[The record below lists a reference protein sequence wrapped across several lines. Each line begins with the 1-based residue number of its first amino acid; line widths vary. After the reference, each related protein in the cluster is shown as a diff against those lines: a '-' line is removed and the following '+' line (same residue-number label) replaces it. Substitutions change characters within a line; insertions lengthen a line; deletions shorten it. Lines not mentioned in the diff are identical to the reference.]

1 MKLGV
6 TLPYAEGEMTRAQMV
21 EFVQAADRLGYDTVW
36 VPEAWTY
43 DAFMLLASV
52 AELTE
57 NIKLGTSI
65 VNVYSRTPA
74 LIGQSTAT
82 LDMLSEGRTVLGIG
96 ASGPQVIEGWHG
108 MPYQKPLQRTRETIE
123 IVRMILR
130 RDRLN
135 YEGDIFQLRMGLK
148 LINHPLRP
156 DVPIYVASLGPRNVA
171 MTAELADGWIPVL
184 FSPTRWREVFGD
196 ALDEGLAK
204 RSADLPPLQITPS
217 VSIGITDAPQAAAT
231 IARFGLA
238 LYIGG
243 MGSREHNFY
252 NEVARRYGYV
262 EEAAEIQDLFLGGD
276 KGAAAERVTDAM
288 VDEFSVIGPEGLV
301 KEKLAAYKE
310 SGASALL
317 VNIIAMSQRQRLEAL
332 EKIISLV

>member
-57 NIKLGTSI
+57 HIKLGTSI

-82 LDMLSEGRTVLGIG
+82 LDMLSGGRAVLGIG

-108 MPYQKPLQRTRETIE
+108 MPYRKPLQRTRETID

-135 YEGDIFQLRMGLK
+135 YDGDVFQLGMGLK

-156 DVPIYVASLGPRNVA
+156 DVPIYVASLGPKNVA

-262 EEAAEIQDLFLGGD
+262 DEAAEIQDLFLGGD

-301 KEKLAAYKE
+301 KEKLSAFKE

-317 VNIIAMSQRQRLEAL
+317 VNVIAMSQRQRLEAL
-332 EKIISLV
+332 EKIIGLV

>member
-52 AELTE
+52 AELTV

-108 MPYQKPLQRTRETIE
+108 MPYQKPLQRTRETID

-135 YEGDIFQLRMGLK
+135 YEGDVFQLRMGLK